1 LQEVNITKLRGNIS
15 IIRIQSY

>member
-1 LQEVNITKLRGNIS
+1 LQEVNITKLRENIS